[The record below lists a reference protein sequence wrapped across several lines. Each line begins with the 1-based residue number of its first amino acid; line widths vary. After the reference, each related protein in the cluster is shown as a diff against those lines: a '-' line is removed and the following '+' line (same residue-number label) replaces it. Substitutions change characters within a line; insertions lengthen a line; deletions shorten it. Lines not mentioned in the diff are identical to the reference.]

1 MILKMDEKLF
11 SRELRGS
18 TVAAL
23 VQVSPVAPLLLLAE
37 APEVKPLLLIT
48 IDKNTTAPVLVLDPR
63 PEAERADSA
72 GRLVLQVVPVLRHVL
87 VESPKTRI

>member
-18 TVAAL
+18 AVAAL
-23 VQVSPVAPLLLLAE
+23 VEVPPVAALLLLAE
-37 APEVKPLLLIT
+37 
-48 IDKNTTAPVLVLDPR
+48 APVLVLDPR
-63 PEAERADSA
+63 SEAERADSA

>member
-18 TVAAL
+18 AVAAL
-23 VQVSPVAPLLLLAE
+23 VEVPPVAPLLLLTQ
-37 APEVKPLLLIT
+37 APEKVKLPSPT
-48 IDKNTTAPVLVLDPR
+48 VGQNATEPVLVLDAR

-87 VESPKTRI
+87 VESPGTRI